1 MELLMERIT
10 AIRTLPAR
18 GRRLFAGLLERN
30 GARLLA
36 ACLGSMALGFLL
48 AGGSVAGRAMPFAVC
63 LIAASAS
70 PLRSLSA
77 LLGGSLGCLY
87 FWGLSG
93 GLEYMAV
100 GVLVF
105 SARCIVDRAEAGA
118 SPWLMPVLTTALSLL
133 VGLLFVI
140 QARFAPGTLA
150 FFFARLALTLGS
162 VRAYEAARAAR
173 TPSCLLYLL
182 ACVLSGC
189 AAIPL
194 AGGVTLGQVLA
205 VAVGA
210 ASLGTGRTILLCAAA
225 GLAVDLTALPPV
237 SLTALL
243 CFAGLCASAAPLRLR
258 PARILVFLGAVV
270 GGVLF
275 TGGRTPELVPA
286 AALGCCGS
294 LLIPASVFW
303 ERDGGRAVRRRLEQA
318 SLVLSEIH
326 AMLDIPE
333 QISDI
338 GAAAVFDRATDQ
350 VCGACVLWTQ
360 CWQRRS
366 TETYHALC
374 AVARP
379 MLERGAAAREDFPAE
394 FAEDCCHLEGLIDA
408 INREIENQTSRRQ
421 YRRRLREFRAVLA
434 EQYDFL
440 SNLLRRTAG
449 GLGAQEAPVLLYE
462 PELGVGAAGK
472 GGSTVSGDRGACFQ
486 TDGGIYYILLCDG
499 MGAGEEAAAESRR
512 AIRMLAGLLQAGQDP
527 RRALETLNGVYILRG
542 DGSFSTVD
550 LLAASL
556 TTGQATLYKWGA
568 APSYYRSAQ
577 ELKKI
582 GTAAPPPGFGVGEAH
597 KAEEHRL
604 SLREGELLI
613 LLSDGAGGEEA
624 GRRIAAWGDGSPKAL
639 AAALIDSSLTDG
651 EDDRTAVVFRLRR
664 RPPRLR

>member
-1 MELLMERIT
+1 MERIT
-10 AIRTLPAR
+10 AIRALPAR
-18 GRRLFAGLLERN
+18 GGRLLAGLLERS

-70 PLRSLSA
+70 PLRSLAA

-93 GLEYMAV
+93 GLEYMAA
-100 GVLVF
+100 GILVF
-105 SARCIVDRAEAGA
+105 SARCIAERAEAGA
-118 SPWLMPVLTTALSLL
+118 SRWLMPVLTTVLSLL

-150 FFFARLALTLGS
+150 SFFARLALTFGS
-162 VRAYEAARAAR
+162 VRAYEAARTAR

-182 ACVLSGC
+182 ACTLSGC
-189 AAIPL
+189 AALPL

-225 GLAVDLTALPPV
+225 GLAVDLTAPPPV

-286 AALGCCGS
+286 AALGSCIS
-294 LLIPASVFW
+294 LLIPASVFL
-303 ERDGGRAVRRRLEQA
+303 ERDGGRAVQRRLEQA
-318 SLVLSEIH
+318 SLVLAEIH

-333 QISDI
+333 QVSDI

-379 MLERGAAAREDFPAE
+379 MLERGAAAREDFPPE
-394 FAEDCCHLEGLIDA
+394 FAESCCHLEGLIGA
-408 INREIENQTSRRQ
+408 INREIEDQTSRRQ

-440 SNLLRRTAG
+440 ASLLRRTAG
-449 GLGAQEAPVLLYE
+449 GLGIQDMPLLLYE

-486 TDGGIYYILLCDG
+486 TGGIYYILLCDG

-556 TTGQATLYKWGA
+556 VTGQATLYKWGA
-568 APSYYRSAQ
+568 APSYYRSAR

-639 AAALIDSSLTDG
+639 AAALIDGSVTDG
-651 EDDRTAVVFRLRR
+651 EDDRTAVVFRLHR